1 MWFDQSDYDVRCE
14 WGERAVEIL
23 SPIVDV
29 VVVVDVLSFTTC
41 VDVATARGAVVYPY
55 RWKDATAAEF
65 ADSVGATLAGLRSA
79 EHLSLSPASLQR
91 VTPGVRVVL
100 PSPNGATLS
109 GLTGGTPTLAGCL
122 RNAEAVAGA
131 AQAIGPR
138 IAVIPAGERW
148 PDGSLR
154 PCLED
159 WLGAGAIIRHL
170 FGSMSPETNA
180 AREVYELNE
189 HHLTER
195 IHSCTSGR
203 ELIEQGWEN
212 DVRLASEI
220 GTSNAVPMLIDGAYR
235 WPGWSPITNM

>member
-29 VVVVDVLSFTTC
+29 VVLVDVLSFTTC
-41 VDVATARGAVVYPY
+41 VDVATARGALVYPY
-55 RWKDATAAEF
+55 RWKDASAAEF
-65 ADSVGATLAGLRSA
+65 AHRVGATLAGPRSG
-79 EHLSLSPASLQR
+79 EQLSLSPASLQR
-91 VTPGVRVVL
+91 ATPGMRVVL

-109 GLTGGTPTLAGCL
+109 GLTGRTPTLAGCL
-122 RNAEAVAGA
+122 RNAEAVARA

-148 PDGSLR
+148 PDGTLR

-170 FGSMSPETNA
+170 FGSMSPETKT
-180 AREVYELNE
+180 AREVYDLNE

-195 IHSCTSGR
+195 IQSCTSGR
-203 ELIEQGWEN
+203 ELIEQGWEE
-212 DVRLASEI
+212 DVRLASKI
-220 GTSNAVPMLIDGAYR
+220 GTSTAVPMLIDGAYQ
-235 WPGWSPITNM
+235 WPDWSATHDM

>member
-1 MWFDQSDYDVRCE
+1 MLTSRRC
-14 WGERAVEIL
+14 G
-23 SPIVDV
+23 
-29 VVVVDVLSFTTC
+29 
-41 VDVATARGAVVYPY
+41 ATVYPY

-65 ADSVGATLAGLRSA
+65 ADSVGAFAASRAAASSFAHWRRFNARHPACALFYHRRTARRSA
-79 EHLSLSPASLQR
+79 
-91 VTPGVRVVL
+91 V
-100 PSPNGATLS
+100 
-109 GLTGGTPTLAGCL
+109 LTGRTPTLAGCL
-122 RNAEAVAGA
+122 RNAEAVARA

-170 FGSMSPETNA
+170 FGSMSPETNT

-203 ELIEQGWEN
+203 ELIEQGWEE

-220 GTSNAVPMLIDGAYR
+220 GTSKAVPMLIDGAYR
-235 WPGWSPITNM
+235 WPDWSPTTST